1 MVSHLSIVLVEDND
15 DLRELTADAL
25 RGEGHRVVALSCAE
39 ELEDHAAGAAAD
51 VFLIDLN
58 LPGEDG
64 FSLSRRIRQVHPLVG
79 IIIVSA
85 RSDLQDKIVGYDSG
99 ADWYLPKPVPFGE
112 LSAALKSFARRRQAQ
127 QFETVSPA
135 GSLRLQQRELHGPAG
150 SVRLTHERRV
160 AGRRL
165 VPARRH
171 ADEGLLD
178 VLRGEAHRI
187 VIAAV
192 RRPFGAFR
200 HVAGGQAG
208 FVPGLGHAAYSLLR
222 RRTVSAPLAPCH
234 PLWKVT
240 FGSMN
245 RTGLRLGLGR

>member
-1 MVSHLSIVLVEDND
+1 MAPHLSIVLVEDND

-25 RGEGHRVVALSCAE
+25 RGEGHRVVALGCAE

-79 IIIVSA
+79 IIIISA
-85 RSDLQDKIVGYDSG
+85 RSDLQDKIIGYDSG

-127 QFETVSPA
+127 QFETVTPA

-150 SVRLTHERRV
+150 SVRLTPAEETLLTAFAR
-160 AGRRL
+160 APSRRL
-165 VPARRH
+165 ESWQLLELFGLDSADVSKTSLEVRITRLRKKLSQVGTQGLCLESIRGIGYQLNVP
-171 ADEGLLD
+171 
-178 VLRGEAHRI
+178 VQ
-187 VIAAV
+187 V
-192 RRPFGAFR
+192 
-200 HVAGGQAG
+200 
-208 FVPGLGHAAYSLLR
+208 
-222 RRTVSAPLAPCH
+222 
-234 PLWKVT
+234 VT
-240 FGSMN
+240 
-245 RTGLRLGLGR
+245 